1 MKLMAGKLGKV
12 PTTYFESFNIRF
24 SLSSFQAWQ
33 KVPKEFRKFVR
44 KTTKKLHKKKGDNSK
59 AKEKATQAGLSP
71 EVLEFVQQFLLEWH
85 AKLSHKRPW
94 AVAKE
99 MMEEKEEERTLPSG
113 MEREHFLWLCRFMA
127 RWHLRHAVKCD
138 VMTGWSSGETSDDTS
153 GEEAGPSCEEG
164 EFVTTDSG

>member
-1 MKLMAGKLGKV
+1 M
-12 PTTYFESFNIRF
+12 
-24 SLSSFQAWQ
+24 
-33 KVPKEFRKFVR
+33 PKEFRKFVR
-44 KTTKKLHKKKGDNSK
+44 KSTKKLHKKKGDNSK
-59 AKEKATQAGLSP
+59 AREKAIQAGLSP

-127 RWHLRHAVKCD
+127 RWHLRHAGKCD
-138 VMTGWSSGETSDDTS
+138 FMTGWSSGETSDDTS
-153 GEEAGPSCEEG
+153 GEEAGPSYEEG
-164 EFVTTDSG
+164 EFVATDSDIDTGVPFQKKKKKNLKQIVSYQLLTLRMCT

>member
-1 MKLMAGKLGKV
+1 
-12 PTTYFESFNIRF
+12 
-24 SLSSFQAWQ
+24 
-33 KVPKEFRKFVR
+33 VPKEFRKFVR
-44 KTTKKLHKKKGDNSK
+44 KSTKKLHKKKGDNSK

-113 MEREHFLWLCRFMA
+113 MEKEHFLWLCRFMA
-127 RWHLRHAVKCD
+127 RWHLRHAWKCD
-138 VMTGWSSGETSDDTS
+138 VMTGCSSELSSLGVFFVPVASPRPMTLNKEFAVNNGFNESSGLVERYIREYS
-153 GEEAGPSCEEG
+153 
-164 EFVTTDSG
+164 